1 MIFPEQKQFY
11 LMSDGSDY
19 TWNKVDIKSVI
30 PGIHL
35 TMLELKNYWPKIA
48 QISCDIYLLIGGG
61 WHEGST
67 ECFRLNVKKRLLTRI
82 ADLPSRKMAHS
93 VIFIPPERRYSRTS
107 RVCDTF
113 LERENDFTDEGCGD
127 LYFYKKSSDFDQ
139 GTVYC
144 FGGLDDVHK

>member
-1 MIFPEQKQFY
+1 
-11 LMSDGSDY
+11 MSAESDY
-19 TWNKVDIKSVI
+19 TWVKVDLKSVI

-35 TMLELKNYWPKIA
+35 EMLELKNYWPKIA
-48 QISCDIYLLIGGG
+48 QTNGDDFLLIGGG

-67 ECFRLNVKKRLLTRI
+67 DCFKLNVKKRLLTKI

-93 VIFIPPERRYSRTS
+93 VIFIPPGRRYTRTS
-107 RVCDTF
+107 RVADTF

-127 LYFYKKSSDFDQ
+127 LYFYKKSSDSDR
-139 GTVYC
+139 GTLYC